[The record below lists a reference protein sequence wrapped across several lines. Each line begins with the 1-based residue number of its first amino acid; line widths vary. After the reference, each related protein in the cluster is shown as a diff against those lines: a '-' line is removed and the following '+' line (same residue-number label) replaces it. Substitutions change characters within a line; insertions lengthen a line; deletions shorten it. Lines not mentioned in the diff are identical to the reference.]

1 MRNLAKLAILC
12 YTTAMKTYELT
23 YIISSAMTQEDA
35 AAVSKEIEAFI
46 QSKEGVI
53 LKSEKTG
60 AQTLAYPVKKQSSG
74 YFCILEFQLAES
86 AVKEVKVMLEKD
98 KKILRHFMLIK
109 KPIKIMKE
117 RRTRKPLFTSE
128 KDSGIKPLLS
138 ESKEKKAEKLN
149 PVDLDKKLDEILSE

>member
-1 MRNLAKLAILC
+1 
-12 YTTAMKTYELT
+12 MKTYELT

-35 AAVSKEIEAFI
+35 GAVAKEIETFI

-74 YFCILEFQLAES
+74 YFCILEFQTAEHNI
-86 AVKEVKVMLEKD
+86 KEIKGMLEKD

-109 KPIKIMKE
+109 KPVKIMKE
-117 RRTRKPLFTSE
+117 RRTRKPLFASDKE
-128 KDSGIKPLLS
+128 VGDKPVLS
-138 ESKEKKAEKLN
+138 ETKEKKAEKLN

>member
-1 MRNLAKLAILC
+1 
-12 YTTAMKTYELT
+12 MKTYELT

-35 AAVSKEIEAFI
+35 GAVAKEIETFI

-74 YFCILEFQLAES
+74 YFCILEFQTAENTI
-86 AVKEVKVMLEKD
+86 KEIKGMLEKD
-98 KKILRHFMLIK
+98 TKILRHFMLIK
-109 KPIKIMKE
+109 RPVKIMKE
-117 RRTRKPLFTSE
+117 RRTRKPLFTSDKE
-128 KDSGIKPLLS
+128 PSGKPVLS